1 MDLTQILRDADL
13 VKFAKALPEAEQNE
27 ATYSAAWDFV
37 EQTKPVEEVEDDED
51 EAQPKKKK
59 K

>member
-1 MDLTQILRDADL
+1 